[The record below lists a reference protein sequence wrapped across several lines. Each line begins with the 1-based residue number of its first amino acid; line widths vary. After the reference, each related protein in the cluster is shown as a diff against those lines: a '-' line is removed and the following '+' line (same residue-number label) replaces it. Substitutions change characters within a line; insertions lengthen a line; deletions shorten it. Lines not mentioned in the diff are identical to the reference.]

1 MNDEYP
7 NFSVFALTYLSAL
20 LTLCFYSS
28 LISMKAALTS
38 PLLNRSVNKSNAS
51 SIFLKAS
58 VNSVVVSTNDSC
70 YVFLAASA
78 SLND

>member
-1 MNDEYP
+1 
-7 NFSVFALTYLSAL
+7 
-20 LTLCFYSS
+20 
-28 LISMKAALTS
+28 MKAALTS
-38 PLLNRSVNKSNAS
+38 PLLKRSVNKSNAS